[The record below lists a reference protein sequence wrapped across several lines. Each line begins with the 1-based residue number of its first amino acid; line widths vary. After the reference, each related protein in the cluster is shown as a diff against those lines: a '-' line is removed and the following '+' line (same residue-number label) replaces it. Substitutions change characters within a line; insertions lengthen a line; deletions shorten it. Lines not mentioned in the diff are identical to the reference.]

1 MGDAFD
7 ETHNDMA
14 NLRGEYVQQ
23 KEEQVRSRE
32 TARQRERRRDTEL
45 WEENRLI
52 VSGVI
57 KREASLII
65 DEEEEIGRTHL
76 LVSYGCRVAWVQT
89 HPANSCSQLFN
100 FPTCT
105 LGVKSSPAFLRWTG
119 YIFST
124 ARACDTH
131 QRPDF

>member
-76 LVSYGCRVAWVQT
+76 LVS
-89 HPANSCSQLFN
+89 
-100 FPTCT
+100 
-105 LGVKSSPAFLRWTG
+105 
-119 YIFST
+119 
-124 ARACDTH
+124 
-131 QRPDF
+131 

>member
-23 KEEQVRSRE
+23 KEDQVRNRE

-52 VSGVI
+52 VSGTI
-57 KREASLII
+57 KREASQLF

-76 LVSYGCRVAWVQT
+76 LVRILSSSLLCTSRDQGFVLIERFILN
-89 HPANSCSQLFN
+89 NS
-100 FPTCT
+100 T
-105 LGVKSSPAFLRWTG
+105 
-119 YIFST
+119 
-124 ARACDTH
+124 
-131 QRPDF
+131 

>member
-7 ETHNDMA
+7 QTHNDMA

-23 KEEQVRSRE
+23 KEDQVRSRE

-52 VSGVI
+52 VSGVQ
-57 KREASLII
+57 KRETSMLF

-76 LVSYGCRVAWVQT
+76 LVR
-89 HPANSCSQLFN
+89 
-100 FPTCT
+100 
-105 LGVKSSPAFLRWTG
+105 
-119 YIFST
+119 
-124 ARACDTH
+124 
-131 QRPDF
+131 